1 MTDRRVNLLSIAVV
15 VGVALAV
22 RAWAAASIPFPRPE
36 DTAYYVGVAGNL
48 LDGRGLVSDALWS
61 YGTPPLV
68 FPRPAFEVWL
78 PLPTFLAA
86 IPMAIAG
93 STFAAAQVSSVVIGS
108 LVPVLAW
115 WIAREVASES
125 ALPIGRVR
133 MVALG
138 AGLTSAVYLPLVLHS
153 ALPDSTMPFAVL
165 ALIAT
170 ILMARI
176 LRDADGRLADPRLY
190 VLGVALGLAA
200 LTRNEVAWLA
210 ATWVLLVAI
219 TPGQSA
225 RLRVGRIAVVA
236 IVSLLIFAPW
246 AIRDWQVF
254 GSPLPGQAIANGLSL
269 DGRDIFAWSEPP
281 TLERYLAAGPAT
293 LLGLRVTGT
302 FHNLLN
308 VLLLLGIPIS
318 CIGIVGLVR
327 VWRGRA
333 LRPLLVFSALTFLAT
348 SLLFPVATTWGTF
361 LHAAGP
367 VQVLLVVSAMLALDA
382 AVAWLGRRLG
392 WTRPIAWLGP
402 AMGVFGSVLFTFVF
416 IPSFGAGSRATADLY
431 AELGRRMEAAGHPLD
446 AAAGPVITNFPIWL
460 AEVTGADA
468 LALPEESPADVLDLA
483 AAFPGTRLLIVMG
496 DDHGRWPA
504 VLDGSTDGVDCFREL
519 DLGAPSS
526 GLATDPLEDTRAF
539 EIVCP

>member
-1 MTDRRVNLLSIAVV
+1 MTDRRVNLLSIAVIAV
-15 VGVALAV
+15 VALAV

-115 WIAREVASES
+115 WIAREVAVE
-125 ALPIGRVR
+125 AGLPTGRIR

-138 AGLTSAVYLPLVLHS
+138 AGITSAVYLPLVLHS

-165 ALIAT
+165 VLIAT

-176 LRDADGRLADPRLY
+176 LRDPDGRLADPRLY
-190 VLGVALGLAA
+190 VLGAALGLAA
-200 LTRNEVAWLA
+200 LTRNEVVWLA
-210 ATWVLLVAI
+210 ATWVLVVAVA
-219 TPGQSA
+219 PGQSA

-269 DGRDIFAWSEPP
+269 DGRDIFAWNAPP
-281 TLERYLAAGPAT
+281 TLDRYLAAGPAT

-302 FHNLLN
+302 LHNLLN
-308 VLLLLGIPIS
+308 VLLFLGIPIS
-318 CIGIVGLVR
+318 CIGIVGLLR

-402 AMGVFGSVLFTFVF
+402 AMGIFGSVLFTLVF

-431 AELGRRMEAAGHPLD
+431 TELGRRMAAAGHPLD

-483 AAFPGTRLLIVMG
+483 ATFPGTRLLIVMG

-504 VLDGSTDGVDCFREL
+504 VLDGSTDGADCFREL

-526 GLATDPLEDTRAF
+526 GLATDPLADTRAF